1 MRGVPTSEN
10 PFHRPFSGN
19 LACWG
24 GCHHWVKPWFQR
36 EWKDPAVTEVL

>member
-10 PFHRPFSGN
+10 PFHRPF
-19 LACWG
+19 
-24 GCHHWVKPWFQR
+24 CHHWVKPWFQR